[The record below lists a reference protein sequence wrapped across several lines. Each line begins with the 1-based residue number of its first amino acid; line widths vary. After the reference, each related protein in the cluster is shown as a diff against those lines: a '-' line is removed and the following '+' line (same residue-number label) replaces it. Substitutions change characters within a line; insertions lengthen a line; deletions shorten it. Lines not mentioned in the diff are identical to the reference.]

1 MLAKLFIKFA
11 YYWATQSYLFKPSI
25 AIKLSTK
32 AMINL
37 SIVSIPTQPGRLP
50 TLLLISLVSHC
61 SMADREQY
69 KYIDG
74 LPNSHKLTISGLRM
88 NTLYLFSV
96 MSWNDLGQSA
106 YLPDLT
112 RAQTK
117 GRWIQTIFK
126 LARR

>member
-1 MLAKLFIKFA
+1 M
-11 YYWATQSYLFKPSI
+11 
-25 AIKLSTK
+25 
-32 AMINL
+32 
-37 SIVSIPTQPGRLP
+37 V
-50 TLLLISLVSHC
+50 
-61 SMADREQY
+61 DREQY

-96 MSWNDLGQSA
+96 MSWNDLGQST

-117 GRWIQTIFK
+117 GRLQTIFK
-126 LARR
+126 LAPRQR